1 MILYAQWFWH
11 LKTPTACTNQ
21 FERSRLFRC
30 NVFHSVWTTLLHYM
44 PRKKWSQSDVQ
55 VLWQNTQHTAILD
68 AEDGRFVA
76 LRVEIQRVAIIGL
89 PRQIFCAQH
98 PCQIQDFRTSKN
110 MTTIESTNLWP
121 MIRRIRAAQSWS
133 GASNGKDIPSAAH
146 LSWWVERHRRASK
159 YGTILSIQ

>member
-1 MILYAQWFWH
+1 
-11 LKTPTACTNQ
+11 
-21 FERSRLFRC
+21 
-30 NVFHSVWTTLLHYM
+30 M

-110 MTTIESTNLWP
+110 MTTIESTNL
-121 MIRRIRAAQSWS
+121 
-133 GASNGKDIPSAAH
+133 
-146 LSWWVERHRRASK
+146 
-159 YGTILSIQ
+159 